1 MVASVSDDAAPNSVG
16 HPRRWTVL
24 WIMCLSL
31 VLVVVSV
38 SSLNVAIPAIQRSLE
53 ASGSQLQWIVD
64 AYALVFAG
72 LLLPAGALGDRYGR
86 RGTLLVGLAVFAA
99 AAFGGVFADTP
110 EQLIVWRAL
119 MGAGAA
125 FIMPAT
131 LSIVATVFPP
141 PERGKA
147 IAIWA
152 GFAGAGGAVGLISS
166 GLLLE
171 RFWWG
176 SVFLINVP
184 LIAVMVVAIVAVVPT
199 SRDES
204 DSPLDPVGSVLSIV
218 GLVALVYAIIEG
230 PEIGWTSAGTMGAV
244 TVALVMLGV
253 FVLWELRSPSPMLDP
268 RFFRYRRFSLGALT
282 ISLAFFGLFGM
293 FFVLTQFFQF
303 VQGHSPLAAGM
314 RILPYALV
322 LLIVAPRSA
331 PLADRF
337 GARRVI
343 AIGLAVAAVG
353 FAILA
358 FSRPDT
364 PYIVTGVALVI
375 VALGVGLLMPPS
387 TTAIVSSLP
396 PDKAGVG
403 SAVNDVTREVGGLI
417 GIAVVGTLLSVGYR
431 SSLGNATDVLD
442 PGQQEAARDSIGAL
456 LAVAAALPSD
466 VAGPLIDAAGVAFS
480 DGVRTGMAAAAV
492 AMAAVAVL
500 VALVYP
506 RDDLSAPAER
516 ETVEP

>member
-1 MVASVSDDAAPNSVG
+1 VHNNISQADLG
-16 HPRRWTVL
+16 HPQRWTVL

-64 AYALVFAG
+64 SYALVFAG

-86 RGTLLVGLAVFAA
+86 RGALLFGLGVFAA
-99 AAFGGVFADTP
+99 ASLGGVFADSP
-110 EQLIVWRAL
+110 EQLIAWRAL

-141 PERGKA
+141 QERGRA

-152 GFAGAGGAVGLISS
+152 GFAGAGGAIGLISS

-176 SVFLINVP
+176 SVLLINVP
-184 LIAVMVVAIVAVVPT
+184 LIAAMVVAIVAVVPT
-199 SRDES
+199 SRDETE
-204 DSPLDPVGSVLSIV
+204 SPLDPVGSALSIV

-230 PEIGWTSAGTMGAV
+230 PEVGWTSGETVGAIALA
-244 TVALVMLGV
+244 VAMLGA
-253 FVLWELRSPSPMLDP
+253 FVLWELRSPAPMLDP
-268 RFFRYRRFSLGALT
+268 RFFRHREFSLGALT

-303 VQGHSPLAAGM
+303 VQGHSPLAAGA

-337 GARRVI
+337 GARLVI
-343 AIGLAVAAVG
+343 GGGLTVASAG

-364 PYIVTGVALVI
+364 PYAVTGLALVI

-403 SAVNDVTREVGGLI
+403 SAVNDLTREVGGLI
-417 GIAVVGTLLSVGYR
+417 GIAVVGTLVSVGYR
-431 SSLGNATDVLD
+431 GSLGGATDVLA
-442 PGQQEAARDSIGAL
+442 PGPREAATDSIGAL
-456 LAVAAALPSD
+456 LTVAAALPSD
-466 VAGPLIDAAGVAFS
+466 VAGPLIDRAGSAFS
-480 DGVRTGMAAAAV
+480 DGVRAGMAASAAAMAAAAILV
-492 AMAAVAVL
+492 MVL
-500 VALVYP
+500 YP
-506 RDDLSAPAER
+506 RVASTAEP
-516 ETVEP
+516 EHEGVEA